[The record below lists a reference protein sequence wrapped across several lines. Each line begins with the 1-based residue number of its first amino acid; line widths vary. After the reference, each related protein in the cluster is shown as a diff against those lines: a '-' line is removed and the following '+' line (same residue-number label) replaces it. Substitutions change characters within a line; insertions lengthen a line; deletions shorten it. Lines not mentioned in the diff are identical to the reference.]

1 MSPTE
6 NMKLRVKYPAPL
18 GAAEAATP
26 AAAAVGRQPDF
37 TRLEKAV
44 DLTTFSPQGMLGP
57 WRCLR

>member
-6 NMKLRVKYPAPL
+6 NMKLRRKYPVPFGAP
-18 GAAEAATP
+18 EAATP
-26 AAAAVGRQPDF
+26 AAVAVGQPLDF
-37 TRLEKAV
+37 TRPEKPV

>member
-6 NMKLRVKYPAPL
+6 NMKLRMKYAVPF

-26 AAAAVGRQPDF
+26 KAATDGRRLDF
-37 TRLEKAV
+37 TRPEKAV